1 MSEEATPLL
10 EQYWHQILFAIG
22 VIAAWGKTMQEI
34 KDLKDAVYDPHG
46 DTRLVPRA
54 VCERCREECD
64 RRITEDRA
72 NTRRE
77 LQNIHE
83 SISSI
88 QKDLSNM
95 PKNIAEHLRALGLV

>member
-1 MSEEATPLL
+1 MSEEAKPLL

-22 VIAAWGKTMQEI
+22 VIAAWGKTMQEL
-34 KDLKDAVYDPHG
+34 KDLKDAVYDDHG
-46 DTRLVPRA
+46 DTRLVPRT

-64 RRITEDRA
+64 RRITEERA

-83 SISSI
+83 SISNMQNSI
-88 QKDLSNM
+88 SNM
-95 PKNIAEHLRALGLV
+95 PQKIAEHLRTLGLV